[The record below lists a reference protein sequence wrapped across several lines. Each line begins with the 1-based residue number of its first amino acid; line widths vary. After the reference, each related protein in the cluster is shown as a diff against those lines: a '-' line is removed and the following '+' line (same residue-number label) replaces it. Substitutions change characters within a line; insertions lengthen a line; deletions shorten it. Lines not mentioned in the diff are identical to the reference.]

1 MSSKKN
7 KKTKKT
13 KKTKKS
19 SSNKII
25 LAVTLI
31 VIIAA
36 FGLVIS
42 SSNSSNKESTKDS
55 TEGLSLPNYAYTNQR
70 TLQAYAYATKNQKIL
85 ENIPCY
91 CGCGGMGHKSLK
103 NCFLKD
109 NGNYEEHASYCDIC
123 VGEAFRVKR
132 LQEQGTP
139 LKDIRAIID
148 EEYSQ
153 FGPPTNTP
161 LLTDT
166 DNSLSSIK
174 TKTDLSKLSLPNNF
188 KSLGDGLKMTPDGVY
203 WAQFVNVKLV
213 VGTDLEQYA
222 SDRVEPDGFYGVP
235 IIGMYSADYSENSWI
250 ELHDIG
256 YNDPTI
262 QPVQR
267 EGMTNIISR
276 RPFVFGHTEN
286 VNRVIDLMNKPTKID
301 TDSAYKTFKPL
312 LDKMD
317 DENAGIASVNIE
329 DNEFSD
335 ISYFSLKSIGSGKI
349 IAEKAYHITNSDAI
363 PMSKYNELKDS
374 SHSRGFSQYDIQQDE
389 YILIIRMVSDL
400 QTILSEET
408 NL

>member
-25 LAVTLI
+25 LAVILI
-31 VIIAA
+31 AIITALA
-36 FGLVIS
+36 LAIS
-42 SSNSSNKESTKDS
+42 GSNSSNKESTKES
-55 TEGLSLPNYAYTNQR
+55 TKGLNLPNYAYTNQR
-70 TLQAYAYATKNQKIL
+70 TLQAYVYATKNQKIL

-123 VGEAFRVKR
+123 VGESLMVKR
-132 LQEQGTP
+132 LQEQGT
-139 LKDIRAIID
+139 
-148 EEYSQ
+148 EYSK
-153 FGPPTNTP
+153 FGSPTNTP
-161 LLTDT
+161 LLIDT
-166 DNSLSSIK
+166 DNSLSTIK
-174 TKTDLSKLSLPNNF
+174 TKTELSKLSLPNNF
-188 KSLGDGLKMTPDGVY
+188 KSLSDGLKMTPDGVF

-213 VGTDLEQYA
+213 AGTDLEQYA
-222 SDRVEPDGFYGVP
+222 SDRVQPDGFYGVP

-267 EGMTNIISR
+267 KGMTNIISR
-276 RPFVFGHTEN
+276 RPYVFGHTEN
-286 VNRVIDLMNKPTKID
+286 VNRVIDLMNNPTKID
-301 TDSAYKTFKPL
+301 TDSAYKTFKLL

-317 DENAGIASVNIE
+317 DENASIASVNIE

-335 ISYFSLKSIGSGKI
+335 MSYFSLKSIGHGKI
-349 IAEKAYHITNSDAI
+349 IAEKAYHITNSNAI

-374 SHSRGFSQYDIQQDE
+374 SDSRGFGQYEIQQDRD
-389 YILIIRMVSDL
+389 ILIIRMVSDL